1 MSLIPENIRGT
12 RPGTPRPQ
20 QQRNDAPRQAGG
32 AYEISSPH
40 AQNFIDCIRSR
51 EQTIAPIEAGA
62 GTAVLCCLCN
72 IAYELGRP
80 VKWNPATRTFVG
92 NDKEAAAHRLY
103 YYEYRKPYVLPYL
116 DKRC

>member
-12 RPGTPRPQ
+12 RPGQPRQ
-20 QQRNDAPRQAGG
+20 QQARPAGARPATQ
-32 AYEISSPH
+32 AYEVSSPH
-40 AQNFIDCIRSR
+40 AQNFIDCIRTR

-80 VKWNPATRTFVG
+80 VKWNPATRTFV

-103 YYEYRKPYVLPYL
+103 YYEYRKPYTLPYL